1 MSHLEAPE
9 TVERPD
15 ARPTASE
22 LEFRLLGPVEAVA
35 DGREIRLDGAKQ
47 RSVLA
52 ALLLSDGRVLP
63 DERLRALLWGWD
75 PPATWTAQLHTYASR
90 LRGRLGPRVD
100 LVRRAPGY
108 RLDIGEARVDLHE
121 FRRSAELGRRALEAG
136 AYARAAALLCAAL
149 AHWRGAPLT
158 GVTPQLAGKELPAL
172 EESRL
177 AALENRVEA
186 DLALGGHRAAVAE
199 LRGLVAEHPARERL
213 RGQLMA
219 ALYRCDRQSDAL
231 EVYEQGRRLLAE
243 ELGVDPGPTLRGLHW
258 QVLTSTLPGPAAA
271 RRQTAVLAV
280 PPASAPAPAPA
291 SAPSDPAPTPARADQ
306 APARAR
312 VPSRARDEPSPEY
325 SAGAW
330 SGLVPAMLPPA
341 VADFAGRERHLA
353 ALRSALGGAA
363 PERPD
368 CPPEPAGP
376 VVLTGGAGCGKSAL
390 AVQATHLARP
400 AYPDGVL
407 YADLRG
413 PDGGP
418 RDPAEALRAFLRALG
433 ADERGLPGGPD
444 ELVRLY
450 RSRLA
455 GRRVLVVLDNAQ
467 DERSVRPL
475 LTSDACGRTVVT
487 SRSALPT
494 VEGAQR
500 FRIGPLDFPEAYQ
513 LLAAAGRERVS
524 ADPAATARI
533 VELCDRLPLALRIC
547 AGRLAARPHWT
558 AARLAD
564 RLAPAEHR
572 LDELRLGELDV
583 RASLAADL
591 PRVRPA
597 ARTALRVLA
606 RAGADSVTPAEA
618 AALLRC
624 SEREAEEVL
633 ELLTEV
639 RLLTADPDPAELR
652 YRMSSLV
659 RLVAREQSA
668 AALVA

>member
-9 TVERPD
+9 TVERPG

-63 DERLRALLWGWD
+63 DERLRVLLWGWD

-90 LRGRLGPRVD
+90 LRGRLGPGVD

-108 RLDIGEARVDLHE
+108 RLDIGGARVDLHE

-158 GVTPQLAGKELPAL
+158 GVTAQLAGKELPAL

-243 ELGVDPGPTLRGLHW
+243 ELGVDPGPTLRGLHR

-271 RRQTAVLAV
+271 GRHPAV
-280 PPASAPAPAPA
+280 PVAPPAPAAA
-291 SAPSDPAPTPARADQ
+291 SASAARLTTGVPAPTRA
-306 APARAR
+306 
-312 VPSRARDEPSPEY
+312 ARDEPAAEHRT
-325 SAGAW
+325 GAW

-341 VADFAGRERHLA
+341 VADFAGRERHLT
-353 ALRSALGGAA
+353 ALRSVLGVP
-363 PERPD
+363 PERQDCVPD
-368 CPPEPAGP
+368 PAGP

-390 AVQATHLARP
+390 AVRATHLVRP
-400 AYPDGVL
+400 AFPDGVL

-413 PDGGP
+413 PDGRP
-418 RDPAEALRAFLRALG
+418 RDPAEVLRAFLRALG
-433 ADERGLPGGPD
+433 AEERGLPGGPD

-455 GRRVLVVLDNAQ
+455 GRRVLVVLDNAH

-475 LTSDACGRTVVT
+475 LTSDPCGRTVVT

-500 FRIGPLDFPEAYQ
+500 FRIGPLDFPAAYQ

-558 AARLAD
+558 TARLAD

-591 PRVRPA
+591 PRLCPA
-597 ARTALRVLA
+597 ARAALRVLA
-606 RAGADSVTPAEA
+606 RAEADSFTPAEA
-618 AALLRC
+618 AVLLPS

-633 ELLTEV
+633 ELLTEA

-652 YRMSSLV
+652 YRISSLV